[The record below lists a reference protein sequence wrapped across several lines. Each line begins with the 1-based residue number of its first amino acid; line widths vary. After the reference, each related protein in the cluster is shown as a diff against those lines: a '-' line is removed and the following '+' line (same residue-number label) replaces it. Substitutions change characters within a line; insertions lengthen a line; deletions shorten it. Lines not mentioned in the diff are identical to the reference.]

1 MKAKEWQEVANSA
14 LNNAFK
20 MHIEEFTSEQKT
32 QALKTMLNIKT
43 KPNSFKEEQELNEKI
58 QKKLTLDYIEADI
71 VITYYF
77 RYKERFIELLTV

>member
-20 MHIEEFTSEQKT
+20 MHIQEFTSEQKT

-43 KPNSFKEEQELNEKI
+43 RLYRS
-58 QKKLTLDYIEADI
+58 
-71 VITYYF
+71 
-77 RYKERFIELLTV
+77 